1 MMGRVTD
8 EPTTPWDRTAASGG
22 PWTSPGA
29 ATDAPTNDRAQP
41 DADPFGPLPPGDD
54 AAFEAQP
61 ATPRS
66 IMLGVSMVALALL
79 LAVAVALPLPYAVTA
94 PGPTLN
100 TLGEHDDKPLIEI
113 SGAPTYPTTGQ
124 LRLTT
129 VSTAG
134 GPGYPVTLADVLR
147 GWAAPADSVVPV
159 ETLFPPDQT
168 EQQISDQGQAEM
180 TSSQEDATV
189 SALEE
194 LGYDVPTTLGVGG
207 VVQGSGADG
216 VLEKGDIITSVDGT
230 DVTSFSAL
238 STLMDAI
245 EPGAT
250 VSLGITRGGTA
261 QTVQVVTTDDG
272 NGRALIGVLL
282 DPTFDFPV
290 QVSIQ
295 IENIGGPS
303 AGTMFA
309 LGIID
314 MLTPQDEAAG
324 KVIAGTGTMDLTG
337 TVGPIGGI
345 RQKMAGAERDGA
357 TWFLAPADN
366 CSEVVGH
373 VPDGLHVVKISTLH
387 GARLAVEAIGA
398 GKGDTLPTCS

>member
-8 EPTTPWDRTAASGG
+8 EPTTPGDRAAAPGG
-22 PWTSPGA
+22 SWPSTGA
-29 ATDAPTNDRAQP
+29 ATDAPTP
-41 DADPFGPLPPGDD
+41 ADPEADLFGPLPPGQDGGV
-54 AAFEAQP
+54 EPQP

-66 IMLGVSMVALALL
+66 IVLGVSVVALALL
-79 LAVAVALPLPYAVTA
+79 LAVAVALPLPYALTA

-100 TLGEHDDKPLIEI
+100 TLGKHEGKPLIEI
-113 SGAPTYPTTGQ
+113 SGATTYPTTGQ

-159 ETLFPPDQT
+159 ETIFPPDQT
-168 EQQISDQGQAEM
+168 QQQISDQGQAEM

-194 LGYDVPTTLGVGG
+194 LGYDVPTTLAVGG
-207 VVQGSGADG
+207 VVAKSGADG
-216 VLEKGDIITSVDGT
+216 VLKKGDIITSVDGT
-230 DVTSFSAL
+230 AVTSFSAL
-238 STLMDAI
+238 STLMDGI

-250 VSLGITRGGTA
+250 VSLGITRDGAA
-261 QTVQVVTTDDG
+261 QTVQVATTDDG
-272 NGRALIGVLL
+272 SGRALIGVLL
-282 DPTFDFPV
+282 DPTFDFPI

-345 RQKMAGAERDGA
+345 RQKLAGAARDGA
-357 TWFLAPADN
+357 EWFLAPADN

>member
-1 MMGRVTD
+1 MTD
-8 EPTTPWDRTAASGG
+8 EPTTPGDRTAASGG

-29 ATDAPTNDRAQP
+29 ATDVPATPIPDPAQP
-41 DADPFGPLPPGDD
+41 EADPFGPLPPGDD
-54 AAFEAQP
+54 ADYEPAP

-66 IMLGVSMVALALL
+66 IVLGVSMVALALL
-79 LAVAVALPLPYAVTA
+79 LAVAVALPLPYAITA

-100 TLGEHDDKPLIEI
+100 TLGDHDGKPLIEI
-113 SGAPTYPTTGQ
+113 SSASTYPTTGE

-159 ETLFPPDQT
+159 ETIFPPDQT
-168 EQQISDQGQAEM
+168 QQQISDQGQAEM

-194 LGYDVPTTLGVGG
+194 LGYDVPTTLAVGG
-207 VVQGSGADG
+207 VVAKSGADG

-230 DVTSFSAL
+230 AVTSFSGL

-250 VSLGITRGGTA
+250 VSLGITRDGA
-261 QTVQVVTTDDG
+261 AKTVQVVTTDDG

-314 MLTPQDEAAG
+314 MLTPEDEAAG

-345 RQKMAGAERDGA
+345 RQKMAGAARDGA
-357 TWFLAPADN
+357 EWFLAPADN

>member
-1 MMGRVTD
+1 MGRVTD
-8 EPTTPWDRTAASGG
+8 EPTTPGGRSAASGG
-22 PWTSPGA
+22 PWQGPGA
-29 ATDAPTNDRAQP
+29 ATDAPDLDPARP
-41 DADPFGPLPPGDD
+41 DADPFGPLPPDDD
-54 AAFEAQP
+54 AGFEPQP

-66 IMLGVSMVALALL
+66 IVLGVSMVALALL
-79 LAVAVALPLPYAVTA
+79 LAVAVALPLPYAITA

-100 TLGEHDDKPLIEI
+100 TLGEHDGKPLIEI
-113 SGAPTYPTTGQ
+113 SGASTYPTTGE

-134 GPGYPVTLADVLR
+134 GPGYPVTLAGVLR

-159 ETLFPPDQT
+159 ETIFPPDQT
-168 EQQISDQGQAEM
+168 QQQISDQGQAEM

-194 LGYDVPTTLGVGG
+194 LGYDVPTTLTVGG
-207 VVQGSGADG
+207 VVPDSGAEG
-216 VLEKGDIITSVDGT
+216 VLEKGDVVTSVDGT

-238 STLMDAI
+238 ATLMDAI

-250 VSLGITRGGTA
+250 ISLGITRDGKT

-290 QVSIQ
+290 RVSIQ

-324 KVIAGTGTMDLTG
+324 KLIAGTGTMDLTG

-387 GARLAVEAIGA
+387 GARLAVDAIGA

>member
-8 EPTTPWDRTAASGG
+8 EPTTPGDRAAAPGG
-22 PWTSPGA
+22 SWPSTGA
-29 ATDAPTNDRAQP
+29 ATDAPTPAEP
-41 DADPFGPLPPGDD
+41 EADPFVPLPPGEDGGV
-54 AAFEAQP
+54 EPQP

-66 IMLGVSMVALALL
+66 IVLGVSVVALALL
-79 LAVAVALPLPYAVTA
+79 LAVAVALPLPYALTA

-100 TLGEHDDKPLIEI
+100 TLGEHDGKPLIEI
-113 SGAPTYPTTGQ
+113 SGATTYPTTGQ

-159 ETLFPPDQT
+159 EAIFPPDQT
-168 EQQISDQGQAEM
+168 QKQISDQGQAEM

-194 LGYDVPTTLGVGG
+194 LGYDVPTTLAVGG
-207 VVQGSGADG
+207 VVAKSGADG
-216 VLEKGDIITSVDGT
+216 VLNKGDIITSVDGT
-230 DVTSFSAL
+230 AVTSFSGL
-238 STLMDAI
+238 STLMDGI

-250 VSLGITRGGTA
+250 VSLGITRDGAA
-261 QTVQVVTTDDG
+261 QTVQVATTDDG
-272 NGRALIGVLL
+272 SGRALIGVLL
-282 DPTFDFPV
+282 DPTFDFPI

-345 RQKMAGAERDGA
+345 RQKMAGAQRDGA